1 MVTGWV
7 SFTIRSF
14 TMEAVDN
21 TFSVQFSFYETCKS
35 TYYLDVQSGVTSKHA
50 LLRKSI
56 VKGAQLRY
64 FDLFWPRTKLHL
76 N

>member
-1 MVTGWV
+1 
-7 SFTIRSF
+7 
-14 TMEAVDN
+14 MEAVDN

-64 FDLFWPRTKLHL
+64 WFILASYKITFELKEDLNIFIY
-76 N
+76 